1 MRDSR
6 WKILIWPLG
15 IALAIG
21 LYFSENIR
29 GHYRFKQMCA
39 KDGGLRVY
47 APLERDQI
55 HIDDEDTDGKYIAHF
70 RGVKAGRAKDPVSGQ
85 LFDYKLTTGHPTGGL
100 SRYEK
105 TLADLAQVARYKWVR
120 ISISLKDELRLG
132 RSGFDIYDLQTG
144 KLAVTYYHYG
154 YRLFDPNTVFL
165 GGGPGG
171 ASCPAQNGQE
181 YDEKFE
187 TAFTKQ

>member
-39 KDGGLRVY
+39 KDGGVRIIT
-47 APLERDQI
+47 PIEIGSI
-55 HIDDEDTDGKYIAHF
+55 HEAENLGRAEAIAAI
-70 RGVKAGRAKDPVSGQ
+70 RGVLAARTVDDKSGA
-85 LFDYKLTTGHPTGGL
+85 LVDVRLASGVGGTPSAVFETL
-100 SRYEK
+100 PADKSRP
-105 TLADLAQVARYKWVR
+105 ARYKWIWINQKMER
-120 ISISLKDELRLG
+120 QQRSS
-132 RSGFDIYDLQTG
+132 RSGWEVYDI
-144 KLAVTYYHYG
+144 VTNELVLSDYLYG
-154 YRLFDPNTVFL
+154 YATFDPKTVL

-171 ASCPAQNGQE
+171 AACPSREFGEAFKEIQNSFV
-181 YDEKFE
+181 K
-187 TAFTKQ
+187 K